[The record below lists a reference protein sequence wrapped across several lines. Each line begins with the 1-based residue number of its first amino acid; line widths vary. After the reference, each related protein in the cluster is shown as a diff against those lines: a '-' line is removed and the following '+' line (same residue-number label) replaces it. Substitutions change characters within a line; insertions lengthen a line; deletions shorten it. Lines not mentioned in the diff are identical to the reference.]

1 MSLQSQCSVYSFALP
16 SSLHSC
22 LSSSGDCGVEDGGK
36 SADDSADDGNDDG
49 RGGGRVAGG
58 VVVVGSSDD
67 EEEGMCLY
75 FVFFVPLR
83 ISFFRK
89 TKEFFNSY
97 HLKPEVVHS
106 ISIKNL
112 FS

>member
-1 MSLQSQCSVYSFALP
+1 MVRILSFVLRKCTKSKSMSLQSQCSVYSFALP

-58 VVVVGSSDD
+58 GGVVVVGSSDD

-75 FVFFVPLR
+75 FVFFFP
-83 ISFFRK
+83 
-89 TKEFFNSY
+89 
-97 HLKPEVVHS
+97 
-106 ISIKNL
+106 KNL
-112 FS
+112 FF